1 MSRFLLV
8 GIVLLILYFF
18 VRKWIKKHEN
28 QMPQIDSDEM
38 FECDVCG
45 TYVSEREMITTRGKH
60 YCSQECLKARQ

>member
-1 MSRFLLV
+1 MSRFLLI

-38 FECDVCG
+38 FECG
-45 TYVSEREMITTRGKH
+45 TYVSEREMIAAHGKH
-60 YCSQECLKARQ
+60 YCSQECFKARQ